1 MSVQLG
7 YRFAHVLR
15 RMLPIAMFLLQRDG
29 QFLNGHDLF
38 LKRVGSTYH
47 AFLESAE
54 KECRNKCLEDLQ
66 STTRY
71 VTWSLHTKSRA
82 SLKSMLNRVRLRP
95 CQHCDM
101 QHSRSH
107 SDDQSEIQ
115 RLSACQL
122 GGCKI
127 EGGETSA
134 GHTEHSSGWGG
145 DTWADTGPD
154 TMSMPSR

>member
-1 MSVQLG
+1 MSAQLG

-54 KECRNKCLEDLQ
+54 RQCRNKCLEDLQ

-82 SLKSMLNRVRLRP
+82 SLKSMLNRVSSYNCR
-95 CQHCDM
+95 QGNMH
-101 QHSRSH
+101 RSGLWCPDCLPG
-107 SDDQSEIQ
+107 SQTP
-115 RLSACQL
+115 AT
-122 GGCKI
+122 CKDLDI
-127 EGGETSA
+127 AAEV
-134 GHTEHSSGWGG
+134 
-145 DTWADTGPD
+145 
-154 TMSMPSR
+154 